1 MKTNFI
7 FSQAAPQ
14 RPLPSATQRST
25 TRHAFGVTLSTPSGI
40 VRPYPH
46 AQTVIRDSGKLFVY
60 ASTRCS
66 ILILGPGWVGSGQ
79 ALSAG

>member
-7 FSQAAPQ
+7 FSPAAPQ

-40 VRPYPH
+40 VRPYPQ

-60 ASTRCS
+60 GQNQD
-66 ILILGPGWVGSGQ
+66 LIGVH
-79 ALSAG
+79 ANAGDWKVKRYNG